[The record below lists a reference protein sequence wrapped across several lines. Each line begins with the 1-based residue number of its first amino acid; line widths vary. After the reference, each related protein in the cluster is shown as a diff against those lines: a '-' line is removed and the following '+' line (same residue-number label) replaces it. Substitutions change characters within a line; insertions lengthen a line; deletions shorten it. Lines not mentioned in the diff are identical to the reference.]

1 MHYYG
6 TRLSENIS
14 RREPEGYL
22 LCLNVPVARTGTQ
35 DYLPEELGLPPR
47 TASGGN
53 LVGGNLTRN
62 KQAPQCGAAPIESAE
77 LSPGPPGLVSVL
89 RPEAEVFSPETIASF
104 EGMPVTNDHPPDG
117 VDIGN
122 IRALQKGHAHN
133 VRRGSGEESD
143 LLLADLIITDPDLI
157 DLIMDG
163 KREISCGYT
172 YELCDENGQYIQRKI
187 RGNHVAVVDAGR
199 AGPRVSIKDHKAT
212 ISERR
217 TRSMKKSLSKILA
230 RMAKDGDI
238 ETVAEIIEEMIEP
251 GEDPATAS
259 GGNLAESEV
268 IRNEQAPQCGA
279 ATVENAESAMVAE
292 DPAAVVETPEGTTIV
307 VDEATLG
314 EVLSRLDQIISL
326 LTPAAADEDPAEEVA
341 EAVEEAVE
349 AAVAAAEEPVLP
361 EDLSEGIQ
369 PEDVAEI
376 VEEILDPV
384 GGEAVSE
391 VLDPLEDECGEEEQE
406 VLSTG
411 DALRTALK
419 AVRPALAR
427 MPKKQRARVCAD
439 IAARLKKP
447 SGRRG
452 ADAGVYAALAAA
464 RRKPP
469 RRNAADLGK
478 RIMANRNINCRK

>member
-35 DYLPEELGLPPR
+35 DYLPEELGL
-47 TASGGN
+47 
-53 LVGGNLTRN
+53 
-62 KQAPQCGAAPIESAE
+62 
-77 LSPGPPGLVSVL
+77 SPGPPGLISVF

-143 LLLADLIITDPDLI
+143 LLLADLIITDPVLI
-157 DLIMDG
+157 DLIMEG

-172 YELCDENGQYIQRKI
+172 YELCEENGTYIQRKI

-199 AGPRVSIKDHKAT
+199 AGSRVSIKDHKAT
-212 ISERR
+212 VPERR
-217 TRSMKKSLSKILA
+217 THLMKKSLSKILA

-251 GEDPATAS
+251 EATETPAEA
-259 GGNLAESEV
+259 
-268 IRNEQAPQCGA
+268 
-279 ATVENAESAMVAE
+279 VAE
-292 DPAAVVETPEGTTIV
+292 AVAEVAPVVAAAAEEPEAVIETPETTIV

-314 EVLSRLDQIISL
+314 EVISRLDQIISL
-326 LTPAAADEDPAEEVA
+326 LQPAAADEDPAEEVT
-341 EAVEEAVE
+341 EVIEEAVE

-361 EDLSEGIQ
+361 EGLSEAIQ

-376 VEEILDPV
+376 VEEILDPTA
-384 GGEAVSE
+384 EAVSE
-391 VLDPLEDECGEEEQE
+391 VLDPLADECGEEEQE

-411 DALRTALK
+411 DALRTALR

-439 IAARLKKP
+439 IAARLKKT

-452 ADAGVYAALAAA
+452 ADAGVYAALATA

-469 RRNAADLGK
+469 RGNPADLGK